1 MLENES
7 DGEKLVHELKETHKK
22 ELKLMKLEHELEDI
36 ITRGD
41 VMEMID
47 SSKTRE
53 ELVKSLELHFE
64 ITQEYRDFVK
74 NRNNSVYRME
84 NDK

>member
-7 DGEKLVHELKETHKK
+7 DGEKLVHELKEIHKK
-22 ELKLMKLEHELEDI
+22 ELKLMKLEHELEGI

-47 SSKTRE
+47 SSRTRD
-53 ELVKSLELHFE
+53 ELIESLELHFE

-74 NRNNSVYRME
+74 NRNNGVYRME

>member
-7 DGEKLVHELKETHKK
+7 DGEKLVRELKETHKK
-22 ELKLMKLEHELEDI
+22 ELKLMKLEHELEEI

-53 ELVKSLELHFE
+53 ELVESLEKHFE

-74 NRNNSVYRME
+74 NRNNGIYRME

>member
-7 DGEKLVHELKETHKK
+7 DGEKLVSELKEIHKK
-22 ELKLMKLEHELEDI
+22 ELKLMKLEHELEEI
-36 ITRGD
+36 IARGD

-47 SSKTRE
+47 SSRTRD
-53 ELVKSLELHFE
+53 ELVKKLEAHFD
-64 ITQEYRDFVK
+64 ITQEYRDFIK
-74 NRNNSVYRME
+74 NRNNGVYRME